1 MKEEDIIKVLK
12 HIQNKAQN
20 LNDEL
25 ISCSVDRES
34 KVNDA
39 EWFCDYLDLEI
50 DKLIRCIK
58 GEMKNEGLFDDY
70 YDYEDEDT
78 RGR

>member
-34 KVNDA
+34 IVNGFA
-39 EWFCDYLDLEI
+39 I
-50 DKLIRCIK
+50 ILI
-58 GEMKNEGLFDDY
+58 
-70 YDYEDEDT
+70 
-78 RGR
+78 

>member
-20 LNDEL
+20 RNDEL
-25 ISCSVDRES
+25 ISFSVDRES
-34 KVNDA
+34 KVSDA

-50 DKLIRCIK
+50 GKLIRCIK
-58 GEMKNEGLFDDY
+58 GEMKNEDLFDDY
-70 YDYEDEDT
+70 YDYEDT